1 MSTAETR
8 SRGRASFE
16 RQRWT
21 DAFVQLLEADRQAPL
36 AVADLERVAVAA
48 YLCGRNAESAD
59 LWARAHHQCL
69 ECDDVERAVR
79 CAFWLA
85 SGLLHDGEH
94 ARANGW
100 LARAQRLLEAC
111 GRDCVERGYLLLP
124 TALQC
129 VIQGDA
135 GGAYRSFSEAAA
147 IAEQFGDP
155 DLAALACHSRG
166 RVLIRLRRIREGVAR
181 LDEAMVAV
189 EVGEV
194 SPLVAGEV
202 YCSVIEGCVE
212 IFDVR
217 RAAEWT
223 AALSRWCDAQP
234 DLVPYRGQCLVRRA
248 EILQL
253 HGEWPDALDEAERA
267 RERLA
272 RPPTQ
277 RAIGAAFYQKAEVLR
292 LQGAFDEAEACY
304 RDATQWGRRPEP
316 GLVQLRLAQGRS
328 EAAEA
333 TIRRAVEER
342 RDPLVRAQ
350 LLPAFVEAM
359 LAVGDLESA
368 RAAADEMTECAEDLD
383 APLLVARACDARG
396 AVLLEEGD
404 AQSALMALRPAWSTW
419 QELGAPYD
427 AARTRVLVGLA
438 CRELGDEEG
447 AAMEFG
453 AARCAFERLG
463 AGPDL
468 IRLRALTTH
477 SPEEPP
483 DGLTEREVE
492 VIRHVATGKTN
503 RAIAE
508 ELCISERTVERHVSN
523 ILGKLDLPSRAA
535 ATAYAYEHQ
544 LTAP

>member
-1 MSTAETR
+1 MSTSEKR
-8 SRGRASFE
+8 SRGRTAFE
-16 RQRWT
+16 QRRWAE
-21 DAFVQLLEADRQAPL
+21 AFARLSAADRQTSLDAD
-36 AVADLERVAVAA
+36 DLERLAKAA
-48 YLCGRNAESAD
+48 YLSGRNAESAD

-69 ECDDVERAVR
+69 ECDDVERAIR

-85 SGLLHDGEH
+85 SGLLHDGEL

-100 LARAQRLLEAC
+100 LARAGRLLEECA
-111 GRDCVERGYLLLP
+111 RHCVEHGYLLLP
-124 TALQC
+124 TALQH
-129 VIQGDA
+129 VMQGDA
-135 GGAYRSFSEAAA
+135 EGAYRGFSEAAA
-147 IAEQFGDP
+147 IAEQFGDS
-155 DLAALACHSRG
+155 DLAALACHGRG
-166 RVLIRLRRIREGVAR
+166 RVLIRLGQIREGVAL

-189 EVGEV
+189 EAGEV
-194 SPLVAGEV
+194 TPLVAGEV

-212 IFDVR
+212 IFDLR

-234 DLVPYRGQCLVRRA
+234 ELVPYRGQCMVRRA

-267 RERLA
+267 RVRLA

-292 LQGAFDEAEACY
+292 LQGEFVEAEACY
-304 RDATQWGRRPEP
+304 REASQWGRRPEP
-316 GLVQLRLAQGRS
+316 GLAQLRLAQGQL

-342 RDPLVRAQ
+342 RDPLVRAR
-350 LLPAFVEAM
+350 LLPAFVEVM
-359 LAVGDLESA
+359 LAAGDLEAA
-368 RAAADEMTECAEDLD
+368 RPAAAELTEIAEEVD
-383 APLLVARACDARG
+383 ASLLVARACDARG
-396 AVLLEEGD
+396 AVLFEEGN
-404 AQSALMALRPAWSTW
+404 AQSALMVLRRAWLTW

-438 CRELGDEEG
+438 CRALGDDDG
-447 AAMEFG
+447 AAMEFD
-453 AARCAFERLG
+453 AARCIFERLG
-463 AGPDL
+463 AEPDL
-468 IRLRALTTH
+468 VRLRALTAL

-492 VIRHVATGKTN
+492 VLRHVATGKTN

-508 ELCISERTVERHVSN
+508 DLFISERTVERHVSN
-523 ILGKLDLPSRAA
+523 ILGKLQLPSRAA
-535 ATAYAYEHQ
+535 ATAYAYEHG
-544 LTAP
+544 LATP